1 MYILYIK
8 EKENR
13 YLKKFKIEI
22 LISVLEHIALKRPHG
37 FVQEFPKHCTQ
48 NTLKGHS
55 RVPKALHSSALK
67 GHSSALQSLAL
78 KHP

>member
-1 MYILYIK
+1 MHQIVNMLNK
-8 EKENR
+8 GG
-13 YLKKFKIEI
+13 
-22 LISVLEHIALKRPHG
+22 PHG